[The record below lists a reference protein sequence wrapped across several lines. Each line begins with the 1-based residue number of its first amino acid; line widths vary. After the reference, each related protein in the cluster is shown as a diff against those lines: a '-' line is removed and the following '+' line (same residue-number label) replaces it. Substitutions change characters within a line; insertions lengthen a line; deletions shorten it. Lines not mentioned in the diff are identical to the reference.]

1 VFVLPL
7 QSPVRDDGSEAP
19 SSPAPVRGR
28 RRSLG
33 SDAVTSPVREL
44 EEFEDET
51 DMLGNDDAASQQG
64 QSQHEEEDDGD
75 DLFGDNMEA

>member
-7 QSPVRDDGSEAP
+7 QSPVRDDGSEGP
-19 SSPAPVRGR
+19 SSPVRGR

-33 SDAVTSPVREL
+33 SEAVTSPVREL

-51 DMLGNDDAASQQG
+51 DLLGNDDAASQQG
-64 QSQHEEEDDGD
+64 QQQEEEEDDGEE
-75 DLFGDNMEA
+75 LFGDNMEA

>member
-1 VFVLPL
+1 M
-7 QSPVRDDGSEAP
+7 
-19 SSPAPVRGR
+19 RGR

-51 DMLGNDDAASQQG
+51 DLLGNDDAASQG
-64 QSQHEEEDDGD
+64 PSQQEQEEDDGEE
-75 DLFGDNMEA
+75 LFGDNMEA

>member
-1 VFVLPL
+1 VFVLPS

-19 SSPAPVRGR
+19 SSPVTMRVG

-33 SDAVTSPVREL
+33 SEAVTSPVREL

-51 DMLGNDDAASQQG
+51 DLLGNDDAPAYEVAQE
-64 QSQHEEEDDGD
+64 EEEDGEE
-75 DLFGDNMEA
+75 LFGDNMEA